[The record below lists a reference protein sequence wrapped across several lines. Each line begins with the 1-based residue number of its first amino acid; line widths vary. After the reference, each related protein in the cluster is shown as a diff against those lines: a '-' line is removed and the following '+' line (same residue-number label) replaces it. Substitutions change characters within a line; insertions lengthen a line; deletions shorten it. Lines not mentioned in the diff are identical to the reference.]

1 MIGTYHLLI
10 AALGQKDS
18 DADRPRPEAYDH
30 TFTHDLHNA
39 MRLDTA
45 PCKPPVFAEPD
56 LGGFDFGPV
65 GPPNR
70 AQRRA
75 AQKAQRRARSKS

>member
-10 AALGQKDS
+10 AALTPQ
-18 DADRPRPEAYDH
+18 DAAERPHLDAYDH
-30 TFTHDLHNA
+30 TLTPDPSRA
-39 MRLDTA
+39 MRLDMT
-45 PCKPPVFAEPD
+45 PCEPPAFAEPD
-56 LGGFDFGPV
+56 LRGLDFGPT

-75 AQKAQRRARSKS
+75 SQKAQRRGRSKP